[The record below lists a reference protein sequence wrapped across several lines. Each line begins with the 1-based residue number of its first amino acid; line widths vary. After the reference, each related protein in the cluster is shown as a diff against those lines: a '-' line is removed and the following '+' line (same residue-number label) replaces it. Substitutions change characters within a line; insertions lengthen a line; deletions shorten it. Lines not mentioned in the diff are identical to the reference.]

1 MIEEKYTKLDPI
13 TAQRLLSDM
22 RKKPAKRRHTT
33 PYVRIRRPWLGT
45 ANWEKHKRKLANKR
59 RAANKVARQTR
70 RAQRRASRA

>member
-1 MIEEKYTKLDPI
+1 MKTDNPKLDPI
-13 TAQRLLSDM
+13 QAQALLNDM
-22 RKKPAKRRHTT
+22 RKEAAKRRHTT

-45 ANWEKHKRKLANKR
+45 LNWERHERKLANKR

>member
-1 MIEEKYTKLDPI
+1 MKTDNPKLDPI
-13 TAQRLLSDM
+13 TAQALLDGT
-22 RKKPAKRRHTT
+22 RKEAAKRRHTT

-45 ANWEKHKRKLANKR
+45 LNWERHKRKLANKR